1 MKVKMYQKTNWTK
14 FTVNTIIKSFFLSL
28 IIAIVFGFAFGYN
41 YLNVTSSSM
50 SPTIN
55 KDAIIVIK
63 DMPFESIEIG
73 DIVTYKKIGSTTNVT
88 HRVAGFDSVTG
99 GLILRTEPDWIEY
112 GEIGT
117 IAINESSDR
126 PTSSDPA
133 SPILEEE
140 VVGVVVGYANG
151 LGTVFNFIKANK
163 IIITIGLVLLL
174 FVISFV

>member
-1 MKVKMYQKTNWTK
+1 MKVKLYEKTNWTK
-14 FTVNTIIKSFFLSL
+14 FTISTFFKSLALAL
-28 IIAIVFGFAFGYN
+28 IIAFVFGFAFGYN
-41 YLNVTSSSM
+41 YLNVTSDSM
-50 SPTIN
+50 SPTIRR
-55 KDAIIVIK
+55 DAIIVIK

-73 DIVTYKKIGSTTNVT
+73 DVVTYRKIGSSTNVT

-99 GLILRTEPDWIEY
+99 GLILRTEPDWITY

-117 IAINESSDR
+117 VAITTSADR

-140 VVGVVVGYANG
+140 VVGVVVGYVNG
-151 LGTVFNFIKANK
+151 LGVVFNFIKDSK
-163 IIITIGLVLLL
+163 ILITIGLVLLL